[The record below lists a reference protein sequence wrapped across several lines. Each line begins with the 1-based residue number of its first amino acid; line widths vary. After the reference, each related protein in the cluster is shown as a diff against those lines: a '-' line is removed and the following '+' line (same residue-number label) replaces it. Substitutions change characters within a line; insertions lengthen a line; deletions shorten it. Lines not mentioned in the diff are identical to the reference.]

1 MDSAQKSQNKVPMP
15 VRSECV
21 AAIEK
26 LIEIT
31 ADLRDKCVEK
41 DKDILLINTIK
52 AVISMVVKLAK
63 YVLFRKVL
71 SSGG

>member
-1 MDSAQKSQNKVPMP
+1 MP